1 MTDLARPLRPAT
13 ADEVEQTLAHV
24 LRFDGQK
31 AFKVSGEM
39 MAKITAA
46 HLAECLRRSGF
57 VVMKA
62 PPAPAHGAPAYGP
75 APPEEP

>member
-1 MTDLARPLRPAT
+1 
-13 ADEVEQTLAHV
+13 VEQTLAHV

-62 PPAPAHGAPAYGP
+62 PPAPAHGAPA
-75 APPEEP
+75 